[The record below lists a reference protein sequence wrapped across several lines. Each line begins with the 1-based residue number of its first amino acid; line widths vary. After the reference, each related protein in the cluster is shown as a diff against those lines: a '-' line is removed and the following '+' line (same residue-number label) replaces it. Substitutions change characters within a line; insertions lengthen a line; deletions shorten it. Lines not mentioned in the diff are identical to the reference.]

1 MALVKSPGNGRLVD
15 LRPGELPLFLRIFSV
30 LLLTVAGHTLLE
42 TARDALF
49 LARLPPRMLALVY
62 ISAAVGMFVVTP
74 LGVKITRR
82 TGARNALV
90 LSLLFTA
97 IGALWF
103 RIREPSQGV
112 VFALYVFGTLS
123 ATLLIGQ
130 CWLLASTAF
139 TAAQSRRVS
148 GPLAAGGVLGA
159 IAGASL
165 ATLLL
170 EIAPVRLLLGA
181 AALAY
186 FAAALV
192 ATTIDTD
199 EPAPQTEADR
209 TRLMPALQEVG
220 RDWFLV
226 RLAAIAAL
234 SVAVSVS
241 VDYLFKSRVSSEL
254 AAEELAPFFA
264 RYQLALSAGT
274 LVLQVLVTGPVVQR
288 IGVIGLALTAPML
301 MAVGGA
307 VTALGG
313 APFGLVVALKATD
326 SALRNSL
333 GRVSSELLWAPV
345 EQQAR
350 GRGVVDQL
358 ITRSAQALVGAALLG
373 ASMHHALASEILAGA
388 ACALALGWLL
398 VGLGIRAPYVERF
411 RRALSRGSVERD
423 FTLAE
428 LDLTSLETVV
438 EALARPQPGDV
449 IAAMNVLAERKRGRL
464 IPALILHH
472 DDEAVL
478 LRALELFGP
487 SERKDWLALGERL
500 FEHSSPRVRQAAVRA
515 FAMAGALAVLER
527 AENHADPSVRTFA
540 SIYLAQLRGHALDG
554 DPLSWELFREDDAE
568 HGLKLAFIESLAAH
582 PTAHTTPLLLGFAK
596 LPALAGPVTRALEQ
610 AGDEASI
617 PFLIER
623 LKWPDDRPAARRA
636 LKRLGEPAIAA
647 LDRALGNRN
656 LERRVRIHVP
666 RSIAAFASD
675 RAVALLL
682 EAVAKEEDGL
692 VRYKAL
698 LGLEQLAHETSLRI
712 DSAAIL
718 REITRDSL
726 EYLRLFAARLALEKE
741 PAARTRLELV
751 LVIELVDDKLEQSRD
766 RLARFL
772 QVVQRGDDIRA
783 IFGALVSG
791 DRKQHGRAV
800 EFLDALIRNFGRSS
814 GDVAALLRLVVDDMP
829 GAERARRAAEL
840 VGDFSDARQALTQLS
855 NDHDPTIRDL
865 IGRAQGS
872 LGSVRPAEAFGL
884 RALVERPA

>member
-1 MALVKSPGNGRLVD
+1 MGAVKLPGSDRLVD

-49 LARLPPRMLALVY
+49 LARLPPRMLTIVY

-74 LGVKITRR
+74 LAVRITRS
-82 TGARNALV
+82 TGVRNALV

-159 IAGASL
+159 IAGASI
-165 ATLLL
+165 ASLLL
-170 EIAPVRLLLGA
+170 EVAPVRLLLGA

-192 ATTIDTD
+192 ATTIVAD
-199 EPAPQTEADR
+199 ESAPQADSDR
-209 TRLMPALQEVG
+209 PRLVPALQEVG
-220 RDWFLV
+220 RDSFLV

-254 AAEELAPFFA
+254 AAAELAPFFA
-264 RYQLALSAGT
+264 RYQLALNAGT

-288 IGVIGLALTAPML
+288 IGVIGLALTAPVL

-313 APFGLVVALKATD
+313 APFGVVVGLKATD

-350 GRGVVDQL
+350 GRGAVDQL
-358 ITRSAQALVGAALLG
+358 VTRSAQALVGAALLG
-373 ASMHHALASEILAGA
+373 ASMDHALASEILAGA
-388 ACALALGWLL
+388 ACVLALGWLL
-398 VGLGIRAPYVERF
+398 VGLGIRAPYIERF

-438 EALARPQPGDV
+438 EALARPQPRDV

-464 IPALILHH
+464 IPALILLH
-472 DDEAVL
+472 DDEEVL

-487 SERKDWLALGERL
+487 SERKDWLSLGERL
-500 FEHSSPRVRQAAVRA
+500 FEHSSPRVRQASVRA
-515 FAMAGALAVLER
+515 FAAADALAVLER
-527 AENHADPSVRTFA
+527 AEKHVDPSVRTFS
-540 SIYLAQLRGHALDG
+540 SIYLAQLRGRALEG
-554 DPLSWELFREDDAE
+554 DPLGWELFREDGPE

-582 PTAHTTPLLLGFAK
+582 PTAQTTSILLGFAK
-596 LPALAGPVTRALEQ
+596 LPALTGAVTRALEQ

-623 LKWPDDRPAARRA
+623 LKWPDDRHSARRA
-636 LKRLGEPAIAA
+636 FTRLGEPALAA
-647 LDRALGNRN
+647 LERALGNRE

-666 RSIAAFASD
+666 RSIAAFASEKS
-675 RAVALLL
+675 ATLLL
-682 EAVAKEEDGL
+682 EAVAKERDGL

-698 LGLEQLAHETSLRI
+698 LGLEQLARETSLRI
-712 DSAAIL
+712 DSTAIL
-718 REITRDSL
+718 REITRDAL
-726 EYLRLFAARLALEKE
+726 EYLRLFAAKLALENE
-741 PAARTRLELV
+741 PGARTRLELV
-751 LVIELVDDKLEQSRD
+751 LVIELVDDKIEQSRD

-791 DRKQHGRAV
+791 DRKRHGRAV
-800 EFLDALIRNFGRSS
+800 EFLDALIRNFGRAAA
-814 GDVAALLRLVVDDMP
+814 DVAALLRLVVDDMP
-829 GAERARRAAEL
+829 GAERVRRAAEL
-840 VGDFSDARQALTQLS
+840 IGDFSDARRALTQLS

-865 IGRAQGS
+865 IKRALDS
-872 LGSVRPAEAFGL
+872 LGSVRSAETFGL
-884 RALVERPA
+884 RAFVERPA

>member
-1 MALVKSPGNGRLVD
+1 VKSPGSGRLVD

-49 LARLPPRMLALVY
+49 LAELPPRMLALVY
-62 ISAAVGMFVVTP
+62 VSAAAGMFLVTP
-74 LGVKITRR
+74 LGVRLTRR
-82 TGARNALV
+82 AGARNALV

-97 IGALWF
+97 VGALWF
-103 RIREPSQGV
+103 RIKEPSEGV

-123 ATLLIGQ
+123 ATFLIGQ

-159 IAGASL
+159 VAGASL

-170 EIAPVRLLLGA
+170 ELAPVRLLLGA

-192 ATTIDTD
+192 ATTIATD
-199 EPAPQTEADR
+199 EPTSRTEPGG
-209 TRLMPALQEVG
+209 TPLVPALQAVG

-226 RLAAIAAL
+226 RLAVIAAL

-254 AAEELAPFFA
+254 TVEKLAPFFA

-274 LVLQVLVTGPVVQR
+274 LVLQLLVAGPVVQR
-288 IGVIGLALTAPML
+288 VGVIGLSLTAPVL

-307 VTALGG
+307 LTALVG
-313 APFGLVVALKATD
+313 APFGLVVALKAVDT
-326 SALRNSL
+326 ALRNSL

-358 ITRSAQALVGAALLG
+358 IARSAQALAGAALLG
-373 ASMHHALASEILAGA
+373 ASMHHALASELLAGA
-388 ACALALGWLL
+388 AGALALGWLL
-398 VGLGIRAPYVERF
+398 VGFGLRAPYVERF
-411 RRALSRGSVERD
+411 RRALTRGSVERD
-423 FTLAE
+423 FTLAP

-472 DDEAVL
+472 DDEDVL
-478 LRALELFGP
+478 SRALELFGS
-487 SERKDWLALGERL
+487 SERKDWFSLGERL
-500 FEHSSPRVRQAAVRA
+500 FGHPSPRVRQAAVRA
-515 FAMAGALAVLER
+515 FARAGAHTVLER
-527 AENHADPSVRTFA
+527 AENHADASVRTFA
-540 SIYLAQLRGHALDG
+540 SIYLAKLRGRALEG
-554 DPLSWELFREDDAE
+554 DPLGWELFREDDPE
-568 HGLKLAFIESLAAH
+568 HGLKRAFIESLAAH
-582 PTAHTTPLLLGFAK
+582 PTAETTPLLLRFAE
-596 LPALAGPVTRALEQ
+596 LPALSGAVTRALEQ

-636 LKRLGEPAIAA
+636 LVRLGTPALAA
-647 LDRALGNRN
+647 LERVLGNRN

-666 RSIAAFASD
+666 RSVAAFASEE
-675 RAVALLL
+675 AAALLL
-682 EAVAKEEDGL
+682 ETVASEEDGL

-698 LGLEQLAHETSLRI
+698 LGLEELALQSSLRI
-712 DSAAIL
+712 DSTAIL
-718 REITRDSL
+718 REITRDAL
-726 EYLRLFAARLALEKE
+726 EYLRLFAAKLALEKE

-751 LVIELVDDKLEQSRD
+751 LVIELLEDKLQQSRD
-766 RLARFL
+766 RIARFL
-772 QVVQRGDDIRA
+772 QVLQRGDDVRA
-783 IFGALVSG
+783 IFGALGSD

-814 GDVAALLRLVVDDMP
+814 RDVAGLLRLVVDDMP
-829 GAERARRAAEL
+829 GAERVRRAAEL
-840 VGDFSDARQALTQLS
+840 IGDFSDARLALTELA
-855 NDHDPTIRDL
+855 NDRDPTIREL
-865 IGRAQGS
+865 IQRALDS
-872 LGSVRPAEAFGL
+872 LGSVRRSDAFDL
-884 RALVERPA
+884 PALVERPA